1 MREAAQLE
9 ERAQAA
15 YATDPAAA
23 EALLTDY
30 VVRTGQQ
37 LTRGWR
43 SLWQRLVGRY
53 RDGFLVTQKEIAPG
67 SRDLT
72 WSVPTEVGYPESW
85 YARIAKETGER
96 YANPWDV
103 PPNALRMSKAEFVTK
118 AQHFLYARH
127 KAASLK

>member
-1 MREAAQLE
+1 MVHAQPLIAAEIVERERRYMREAAQLE

-43 SLWQRLVGRY
+43 CS
-53 RDGFLVTQKEIAPG
+53 G
-67 SRDLT
+67 SG
-72 WSVPTEVGYPESW
+72 WW
-85 YARIAKETGER
+85 
-96 YANPWDV
+96 
-103 PPNALRMSKAEFVTK
+103 
-118 AQHFLYARH
+118 
-127 KAASLK
+127 AATAMASS